1 MLGRLQPIGFWS
13 YARRDEESARGKLSS
28 LRARLQGELQQQ
40 YGRDQIRIF
49 QDVAAIAPGD
59 TWNRELRDA
68 IQNSTFLVPI
78 ITPAFLE
85 SEWCCQEVMLF
96 LARETELNTAHPQ
109 LKGRSRIFPIHYID
123 ISSAEPFD
131 PEVLP
136 LLQTRQWLD
145 FRPMR
150 FSPED
155 DAKVQMT
162 LATLAQ
168 GMNEL
173 LQVRVELPEPVAAP
187 PPPPPRPRPAPAPRG
202 DEQLPRGEEQL
213 PRPYPLRGDP
223 GPVPAAVGKPWY
235 MKPPVLIGGGVISG
249 IALVLLLVLGSE
261 DPAINTET
269 TVTEATVAEATGQG
283 TAAVEPDGATAEAAA
298 ADGTVAATPA
308 PATTGDYTVSG
319 FREAFA
325 PTSETRSIG
334 DGSAAINVVFDNQ
347 TDDEINL
354 WWIDFAGKPQL
365 YQTLAPHTY
374 QEQQT
379 FAQHV
384 WQLTRKSDG
393 TVITA
398 LLPPVGGGTVNIV
411 KG

>member
-173 LQVRVELPEPVAAP
+173 LQVRVELPEPAAA
-187 PPPPPRPRPAPAPRG
+187 PPPPRPRPAPAAPRG
-202 DEQLPRGEEQL
+202 DEQAPRS
-213 PRPYPLRGDP
+213 YPLHGDFVP
-223 GPVPAAVGKPWY
+223 APAPVPVATAKPWY
-235 MKPPVLIGGGVISG
+235 MKPPVLVGGGVISG

-261 DPAINTET
+261 DPAIEPGT
-269 TVTEATVAEATGQG
+269 TVTEATAAEATGEEP
-283 TAAVEPDGATAEAAA
+283 AAVEPDGAAATADAA
-298 ADGTVAATPA
+298 ADGTVAATPVE
-308 PATTGDYTVSG
+308 TLGDYTVSG
-319 FREAFA
+319 FREAFD
-325 PTSETRSIG
+325 PTPETKSVG
-334 DGSAAINVVFDNQ
+334 DGSAAIKVVFDNQ
-347 TDDEINL
+347 TDDVIDL

-365 YQTLAPHTY
+365 FQTLAPHTY
-374 QEQQT
+374 HEQGT

-393 TVITA
+393 SVITA
-398 LLPPVGGGTVNIV
+398 LLPPAGGGTVNIV

>member
-155 DAKVQMT
+155 AAKVQMT

-173 LQVRVELPEPVAAP
+173 LQVRVELPEPAAA
-187 PPPPPRPRPAPAPRG
+187 PPPPRPRPAPAAPRG
-202 DEQLPRGEEQL
+202 DEQAPRS
-213 PRPYPLRGDP
+213 YPLHGDFVP
-223 GPVPAAVGKPWY
+223 APAPVPVATAKPWY
-235 MKPPVLIGGGVISG
+235 MKPPVLVGGGVISG

-261 DPAINTET
+261 DPANEPGT
-269 TVTEATVAEATGQG
+269 TVTEATAAEATGEEP
-283 TAAVEPDGATAEAAA
+283 AAVEPDGAAATADAA
-298 ADGTVAATPA
+298 ADGTVAATPVE
-308 PATTGDYTVSG
+308 TLGDYTVSG
-319 FREAFA
+319 FREAFD
-325 PTSETRSIG
+325 PTPETKSVG
-334 DGSAAINVVFDNQ
+334 DGSAAIKVVFDNQ
-347 TDDEINL
+347 TDDVIDL

-365 YQTLAPHTY
+365 FQTLAPHTY
-374 QEQQT
+374 HEQGT

-393 TVITA
+393 SVITA
-398 LLPPVGGGTVNIV
+398 LLPPAGGGTVNIV